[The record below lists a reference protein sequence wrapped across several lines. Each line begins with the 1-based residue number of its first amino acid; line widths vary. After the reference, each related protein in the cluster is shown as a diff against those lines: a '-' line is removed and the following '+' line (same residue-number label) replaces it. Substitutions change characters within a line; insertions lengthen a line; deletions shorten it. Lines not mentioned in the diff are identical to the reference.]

1 MWRALC
7 VPMMDI
13 FLGTTCSGRLMLL
26 GDGNRIDLHVQT
38 WDYTLAHALEDSLRQ
53 VLLDKDGRLRHLPPP
68 GAIWRRSYVC
78 LRTPRSS
85 AYKKAAGN
93 TAGGL

>member
-1 MWRALC
+1 MRTERE
-7 VPMMDI
+7 MMDI

-53 VLLDKDGRLRHLPPP
+53 VLLDKDGCLRHLPPP